1 MSLRVVPK
9 MYYSRS
15 ITFGHDF
22 VTELSETILNEKME
36 YPKDFNN
43 EETILLIFDREED
56 LFTPLLLPSTYQALI
71 HENINIEANVVTIDE
86 KKYTLSEKDDS
97 FYSDNLYKEFPLI
110 MNQVNDLLQKFSQ
123 NKGSVTNCTNLQE
136 IEKIV
141 ENLPK
146 MKTETAVAEKH
157 INVINHIANS
167 MTEKNFMGQIKV
179 ENVLKHC

>member
-1 MSLRVVPK
+1 M
-9 MYYSRS
+9 
-15 ITFGHDF
+15 
-22 VTELSETILNEKME
+22 
-36 YPKDFNN
+36 
-43 EETILLIFDREED
+43 
-56 LFTPLLLPSTYQALI
+56 
-71 HENINIEANVVTIDE
+71 TIDE